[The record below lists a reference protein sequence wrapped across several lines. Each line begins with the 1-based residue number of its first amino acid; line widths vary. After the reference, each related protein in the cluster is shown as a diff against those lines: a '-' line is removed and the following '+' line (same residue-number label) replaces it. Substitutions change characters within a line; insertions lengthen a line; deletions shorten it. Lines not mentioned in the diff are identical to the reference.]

1 MSAELTTLLVAAS
14 PFLELRGAIPLG
26 IFAFGLVPLDAYVL
40 GVVGSFLPVLPL
52 LFFWNFVYERF
63 THRFYY
69 FNRFFNWLFER
80 TRVRHGERFSAEGG
94 SASGGEVWRAIA
106 LLIFVGIPMPFT
118 GAWSGTVAAFVFGV
132 PMKTAAVMIFLGN
145 MVSGLIILS
154 LSGAIS
160 FAL

>member
-1 MSAELTTLLVAAS
+1 MGAELTTLLVAAS

-26 IFAFGLVPLDAYVL
+26 IFALGLAPLDAYVL
-40 GVVGSFLPVLPL
+40 GVIGSFLPVLPL
-52 LFFWNFVYERF
+52 LFFWNFLYERF

-80 TRVRHGERFSAEGG
+80 TRVRHGEHF
-94 SASGGEVWRAIA
+94 EVWKDLG
-106 LLIFVGIPMPFT
+106 LLLFVGIPLPFT
-118 GAWSGTVAAFVFGV
+118 GAWSGTVAAFVFGI

-160 FAL
+160 FAF